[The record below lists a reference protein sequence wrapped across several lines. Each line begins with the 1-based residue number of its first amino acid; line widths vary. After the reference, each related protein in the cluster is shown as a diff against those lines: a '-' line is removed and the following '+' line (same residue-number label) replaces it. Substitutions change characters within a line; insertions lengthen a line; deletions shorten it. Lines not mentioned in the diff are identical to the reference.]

1 MISLSEF
8 KRADLRVGEITEA
21 EPIVGTQR
29 LLKVQVDLGQEQ
41 RSLVAG
47 VAHQYAPAQLVGMKV
62 IVVTNIEPATIRGV
76 VSQGMLL
83 GANCHSGE
91 EIALLTVSRDMPN
104 GTPVE

>member
-1 MISLSEF
+1 MISLPEF
-8 KRADLRVGEITEA
+8 RRADLRVGEITEA
-21 EPIVGTQR
+21 EPIIGTQR

-41 RSLVAG
+41 RTLVAG
-47 VAHQYAPAQLVGMKV
+47 VARQYAPAQLVGMKV

-76 VSQGMLL
+76 ISQGMML

-91 EIALLTVSRDMPN
+91 EIALLTVSRDVPN